1 MADSGETRI
10 APRREDTRR
19 EDNRWPQGTTVALG
33 TIGAVGMVLIT
44 VSGVAVGPTGP
55 TNSSVERGVLSIIPK
70 GTAATVLGVVTLTAG
85 LVLVLGAWLVLG
97 LLLRRGATL
106 RPLNRIACVW
116 AAPLL
121 LGPPIFSRDLYSYAA
136 DGLMVHRHISPYEY
150 GPAALG
156 ASRFLAPVS
165 HAWLTTPSPY
175 GPLFLRLAHGAV
187 RLSGGSVVSA
197 IMILRLFE
205 IAGVVLIAVSLPAL
219 ARAVGKDP
227 ARAVW
232 LGVCNPLV
240 LFHFIGGGHN
250 DALMIGLIVAG
261 LAVGTAGGR
270 PMLGVL
276 LCMLAATIKV
286 PAVIPAAF
294 IIVEAVR
301 REPTERRLP
310 VFARLAGFGAL
321 AFGLVAWACNLGWG
335 WIGALGIPGTNRTLL
350 TPTTFVAQSIAAVVG
365 HDTQVLN
372 LVRTAAAVTTVVG
385 VVYLLWRA
393 PKIGTVR
400 ACGFALALVVALGPI
415 VLPWYALWGLIV
427 LAAVGRRI
435 ERGFAIF
442 ASVVLSIVVQPSGSS
457 MPDVV
462 LMAAVVTL
470 TVVAI
475 AIAWK
480 PVRAWIRRDLTVAIE
495 EYRRRGRIT
504 QSADVLRLALPYA
517 SSSPARMNR
526 ESQPPAA

>member
-1 MADSGETRI
+1 VADSIDTQV
-10 APRREDTRR
+10 APERG
-19 EDNRWPQGTTVALG
+19 DNLWPRGTTVALG
-33 TIGAVGMVLIT
+33 AAGAIGMVFIT

-55 TNSSVERGVLSIIPK
+55 TDSSVERGILTFMPK
-70 GTAATVLGVVTLTAG
+70 GTAATVLGAVAMTLG
-85 LVLVLGAWLVLG
+85 LALVLGAWLVLG
-97 LLLRRGATL
+97 LLLRRGASL
-106 RPLNRIACVW
+106 RPLNRIACMW

-121 LGPPIFSRDLYSYAA
+121 IGPPIFSRDLYSYAA
-136 DGLMVHRHISPYEY
+136 DGLMVHRHISPYQF

-175 GPLFLRLAHGAV
+175 GPLFLRLAHVAV

-205 IAGVVLIAVSLPAL
+205 VAGVVLIAASLPAL
-219 ARAVGKDP
+219 AKAAGKDP

-250 DALMIGLIVAG
+250 DALMVGLIVAG
-261 LAVGTAGGR
+261 LAVATAGSR
-270 PMLGVL
+270 PLLGVL
-276 LCMLAATIKV
+276 LCMLAATIKA
-286 PAVIPAAF
+286 PAILPAGF
-294 IIVEAVR
+294 IILDAVR
-301 REPTERRLP
+301 RAPAERRLP
-310 VFARLAGFGAL
+310 EFGRLAGFGAL
-321 AFGLVAWACNLGWG
+321 AFGVVTWACNLGWG

-350 TPTTFVAQSIAAVVG
+350 TPTTFLAHWISVVVG
-365 HDTQVLN
+365 HDTSVLN
-372 LVRTAAAVTTVVG
+372 LVRTAAAGATLVG

-415 VLPWYALWGLIV
+415 VLPWYALWGIVV

-462 LMAAVVTL
+462 LMAAVVVL
-470 TVVAI
+470 TVLAI
-475 AIAWK
+475 AIAWR
-480 PVRAWIRRDLTVAIE
+480 PVRSWIRSDLAVAIE
-495 EYRRRGRIT
+495 EYRRRGRIA
-504 QSADVLRLALPYA
+504 QSPDVLLLAVPEAWSARSRA
-517 SSSPARMNR
+517 S
-526 ESQPPAA
+526 QHPAA

>member
-1 MADSGETRI
+1 
-10 APRREDTRR
+10 
-19 EDNRWPQGTTVALG
+19 
-33 TIGAVGMVLIT
+33 
-44 VSGVAVGPTGP
+44 
-55 TNSSVERGVLSIIPK
+55 
-70 GTAATVLGVVTLTAG
+70 
-85 LVLVLGAWLVLG
+85 
-97 LLLRRGATL
+97 
-106 RPLNRIACVW
+106 
-116 AAPLL
+116 
-121 LGPPIFSRDLYSYAA
+121 
-136 DGLMVHRHISPYEY
+136 
-150 GPAALG
+150 
-156 ASRFLAPVS
+156 
-165 HAWLTTPSPY
+165 
-175 GPLFLRLAHGAV
+175 
-187 RLSGGSVVSA
+187 
-197 IMILRLFE
+197 
-205 IAGVVLIAVSLPAL
+205 VVLIAISLPAL

-286 PAVIPAAF
+286 PAVLPAAF

-321 AFGLVAWACNLGWG
+321 AFGLVAWSCNLGWG

-350 TPTTFVAQSIAAVVG
+350 TPTTFVAQCIAAVVG
-365 HDTQVLN
+365 HNTEVLY
-372 LVRTAAAVTTVVG
+372 LVRMAAAVTTVVG

-442 ASVVLSIVVQPSGSS
+442 ASLVLSIVVQPSGSS
-457 MPDVV
+457 MPDFV
-462 LMAAVVTL
+462 LMAAVVVL

-480 PVRAWIRRDLTVAIE
+480 PVRAWIRRDLAVAIE
-495 EYRRRGRIT
+495 EYRRRGRIA

-517 SSSPARMNR
+517 SSSVARMNR